1 MNRDCFL
8 FAFGAFLGCANSRQP
23 FNPGKSMSRPR
34 YYSPA
39 IKRHLVT
46 ALYYEAKRQGRPM
59 TDVTNNNLET
69 ALHEMESQRP
79 TQHGTEAWSSMSLRR
94 HVHHKPQ

>member
-1 MNRDCFL
+1 
-8 FAFGAFLGCANSRQP
+8 
-23 FNPGKSMSRPR
+23 MSIPR

-59 TDVTNNNLET
+59 TDLTNDIVQS

-79 TQHGTEAWSSMSLRR
+79 TQDGAEGMVLHESPPPFP
-94 HVHHKPQ
+94 PQ

>member
-1 MNRDCFL
+1 
-8 FAFGAFLGCANSRQP
+8 
-23 FNPGKSMSRPR
+23 MSRPP

-59 TDVTNNNLET
+59 TDLTNDIVQT
-69 ALHEMESQRP
+69 ALRELEARRP
-79 TQHGTEAWSSMSLRR
+79 TQHGAESMVLHESAPPSQL
-94 HVHHKPQ
+94 P

>member
-8 FAFGAFLGCANSRQP
+8 FSYGAFLECAVCP
-23 FNPGKSMSRPR
+23 EHFNPGKSMSKPR

-46 ALYYEAKRQGRPM
+46 ALYHEAKRQRRPM
-59 TDVTNNNLET
+59 TELTNEMVET
-69 ALHEMESQRP
+69 ALREMESQRP
-79 TQHGTEAWSSMSLRR
+79 TQHGGNAMILHESPPPSPT
-94 HVHHKPQ
+94 P